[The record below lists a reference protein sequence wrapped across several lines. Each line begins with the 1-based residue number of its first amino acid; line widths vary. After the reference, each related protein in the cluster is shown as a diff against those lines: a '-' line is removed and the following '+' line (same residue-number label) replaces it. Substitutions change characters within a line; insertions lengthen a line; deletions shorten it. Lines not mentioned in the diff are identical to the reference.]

1 MIKRWVPS
9 SRDAK
14 RINSYGLLVDTG
26 GKEFQ
31 RLGISNAKFHSEL
44 S

>member
-1 MIKRWVPS
+1 MMFVT
-9 SRDAK
+9 
-14 RINSYGLLVDTG
+14 LLLACELVGTG

-31 RLGISNAKFHSEL
+31 RLGMFSAKFHSEL